1 MSDCEYLTEPFDE
14 EQERAA
20 AGYVHPAVRSY
31 MYSPMGELM
40 SLMRLLRVLYTFYR
54 LSRGRR

>member
-20 AGYVHPAVRSY
+20 AGFVHPAVRSY
-31 MYSPMGELM
+31 MYSPMGEFA
-40 SLMRLLRVLYTFYR
+40 SLMRLHRDVFTFQR
-54 LSRGRR
+54 LSRDRR

>member
-20 AGYVHPAVRSY
+20 AGFVHPAVRSY
-31 MYSPMGELM
+31 MYSPMGELP
-40 SLMRLLRVLYTFYR
+40 SLMRLQCVLFTIHR
-54 LSRGRR
+54 LSRDRR